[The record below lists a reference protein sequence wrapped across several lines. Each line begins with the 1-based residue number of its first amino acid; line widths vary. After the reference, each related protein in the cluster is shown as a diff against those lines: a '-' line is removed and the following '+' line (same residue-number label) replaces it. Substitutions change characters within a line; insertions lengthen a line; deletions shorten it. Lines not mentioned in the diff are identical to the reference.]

1 MPVFSQTVTITD
13 NTKIIFGDVCYGSG
27 SYAGFPY
34 IKWTPSQNCNSSG
47 SGNWDFENQY
57 QLMNI
62 NTGGMI
68 INQETSAGASNNGI
82 LATFTGGAVGLYH
95 CLNGSTNRLVTTSSG
110 IDITGQLDI
119 STINNATSDT
129 DKFLVSDGGV
139 VKYRTGAEVLSDIG
153 SGVGT
158 VQSVAALTL
167 GTTGTDL
174 SSTVA
179 NSTSTPV
186 ITLNVPTASASNR
199 GALSSADWSTFN
211 GKMASFT
218 IQGDTGSTSISNG
231 NTVDISGGTG
241 ITTAESSGTV
251 TVTNSKPFDGIAVA
265 GTSGGSTTITNSGTI
280 TIAAG
285 SGITTTNSSGTVTI
299 AATGGGGSMSSWTI
313 QGDSGSSTVSDGE
326 TMDVAGGTYITT
338 SESSRTLTVNHD
350 TTSRTDN
357 TSSTSPGSGGT
368 FTAVDSVTTNSTG
381 HITALNTKT
390 VTMPSVG
397 VTSVN
402 FKTDGNSLN
411 VASNSITGSGTMTG
425 VWQGTT
431 AQYVNGEGDLITFPS
446 IPTNTNNYVTG
457 GSISSGVVTLSRTGL
472 SDVTFNIN
480 NNQITNGA
488 NYTTNTGTVTGVTGT
503 APVVSSGGTAPAIS
517 MAAATTS
524 VDGYLTSGN
533 FTTFNNKMT
542 NFTIEADTGGAAT
555 IDNGDAIDI
564 IGGTSITTHRSG
576 NNITINSSAAG
587 TVVSVGMAVPPAFTV
602 TGTPIT
608 TTGTFTIAGAGTSSQ
623 YVRGDGGLATFPTIP
638 SAGVTS
644 VATGSG
650 LTGGTI
656 ISTGTVSVDYSSAG
670 LIADCP
676 GGTGSP
682 DENDLIMIG
691 LDSSSSGETRS
702 YEIQEITSLA
712 PQGTVTSVAVTA
724 GAGISVSGSPIT
736 SSGTITVTNTITNN
750 NQLTNGAGYTT
761 NTGTVTTV
769 SAANP
774 TSGGAAGFPLFITS
788 TASTTPVVNLNQGQ
802 ITGTKVSTATGGGVT
817 SGTWNANT
825 QLDKTSNTDN
835 DYQGE
840 IVYFGT
846 AASSPLAQGKL
857 YIYTTTDGEWAA
869 AKADAVGTSAG
880 LLAIALGTTVSAGM
894 FTRGMYTNGYTTTGS
909 SNGSIL
915 YIDSVN
921 AGSMTHEPPS
931 GTGKFVRIIATQLDS
946 TNGQIF
952 FHPDNTFIELA

>member
-1 MPVFSQTVTITD
+1 MPIFYQDNTYDD
-13 NTKIIFGDVCYGSG
+13 NTKVIFGLTTG
-27 SYAGFPY
+27 ATNFPHIRWFNDTSADY
-34 IKWTPSQNCNSSG
+34 WHFSNSSNG
-47 SGNWDFENQY
+47 CIWENGNMLFMQNAGLNSGFGLQIESGIVKLFNSEGLGNGGTIRLTTTTSGVD
-57 QLMNI
+57 I
-62 NTGGMI
+62 NGKFV
-68 INQETSAGASNNGI
+68 TSAVSDCAGLNMTDDLDMNANDFIDSNNS
-82 LATFTGGAVGLYH
+82 TGSANQVLISKGTG
-95 CLNGSTNRLVTTSSG
+95 NGTEWITLPGSSG
-110 IDITGQLDI
+110 
-119 STINNATSDT
+119 A
-129 DKFLVSDGGV
+129 
-139 VKYRTGAEVLSDIG
+139 
-153 SGVGT
+153 GT
-158 VQSVAALTL
+158 VTSVAALTL
-167 GTTGTDL
+167 GTSGTDL
-174 SSTVA
+174 SSTVT
-179 NSTSTPV
+179 NSATTPV
-186 ITLNVPTASASNR
+186 ITLNVPTASAANR
-199 GALSSADWSTFN
+199 GALSSADWATFN
-211 GKMASFT
+211 GKISSFT
-218 IQGDTGSTSISNG
+218 IQGDTGSSQVTSLQTI
-231 NTVDISGGTG
+231 DIAGGTG
-241 ITTAESSGTV
+241 ITTAESSRTV
-251 TVTNSKPFDGIAVA
+251 TITNSKPFDGITV
-265 GTSGGSTTITNSGTI
+265 SGTTGGGTVI
-280 TIAAG
+280 SNNGFIAIAAG
-285 SGITTTNSSGTVTI
+285 SGITTTNANGTITI
-299 AATGGGGSMSSWTI
+299 AATGGGGSMSNWI
-313 QGDSGSSTVSDGE
+313 LQGDSGSNLTVTNGTTIDI
-326 TMDVAGGTYITT
+326 AGGTNI
-338 SESSRTLTVNHD
+338 
-350 TTSRTDN
+350 
-357 TSSTSPGSGGT
+357 ST
-368 FTAVDSVTTNSTG
+368 A
-381 HITALNTKT
+381 
-390 VTMPSVG
+390 
-397 VTSVN
+397 
-402 FKTDGNSLN
+402 
-411 VASNSITGSGTMTG
+411 
-425 VWQGTT
+425 TT
-431 AQYVNGEGDLITFPS
+431 ATGITINNGIT
-446 IPTNTNNYVTG
+446 
-457 GSISSGVVTLSRTGL
+457 
-472 SDVTFNIN
+472 N
-480 NNQITNGA
+480 NNQLTNGA
-488 NYTTNTGTVTGVTGT
+488 GYTTNAGTVTAVNGT
-503 APVVSSGGTAPAIS
+503 APVVSSGGTAPTIS

-524 VDGYLTSGN
+524 VDGYLTAGN

-894 FTRGMYTNGYTTTGS
+894 FTRGMYTNSYTTTGS

-931 GTGKFVRIIATQLDS
+931 GTGKFVRIIATQIDS

>member
-1 MPVFSQTVTITD
+1 MALYLQSNTYDD
-13 NTKIIFGDVCYGSG
+13 NVKLIFGQTSPSTG
-27 SYAGFPY
+27 ATTFPH
-34 IKWTPSQNCNSSG
+34 IRW
-47 SGNWDFENQY
+47 
-57 QLMNI
+57 
-62 NTGGMI
+62 
-68 INQETSAGASNNGI
+68 
-82 LATFTGGAVGLYH
+82 
-95 CLNGSTNRLVTTSSG
+95 LN
-110 IDITGQLDI
+110 DI
-119 STINNATSDT
+119 SSDYWHFDNATNSCIWENGNML
-129 DKFLVSDGGV
+129 FMQSAPGNNSGFGLQIQSGV
-139 VKYRTGAEVLSDIG
+139 VKLFNSEGLGNGGTIRLTTTT
-153 SGVGT
+153 SGVDINGKFVTSAVSDCAGLNMTDDLDMNSNDFIDSTNSTGSANQVLISKGTGNGTEWITLPGSSGAGT
-158 VQSVAALTL
+158 VTNVSALTL

-174 SSTVA
+174 SSSVA

-186 ITLNVPTASASNR
+186 ITLNVPTASAANR
-199 GALSSADWSTFN
+199 GALSSADWATFN
-211 GKMASFT
+211 GKLSSFT
-218 IQGDTGSTSISNG
+218 IQGDSGSSQVTSLQ
-231 NTVDISGGTG
+231 TVDIAGGTG
-241 ITTAESSGTV
+241 ITTAESSRTV
-251 TVTNSKPFDGIAVA
+251 TVTNSLPFNGISVA
-265 GTSGGSTTITNSGTI
+265 GTSGGSSTISNNGTI

-285 SGITTTNSSGTVTI
+285 SGITTTNSGGTVTI
-299 AATGGGGSMSSWTI
+299 AATGGGGSMSSWTLTA
-313 QGDSGSSTVSDGE
+313 DSGGSETISNAETV
-326 TMDVAGGTYITT
+326 TIAGGTNITT
-338 SESSRTLTVNHD
+338 AR
-350 TTSRTDN
+350 
-357 TSSTSPGSGGT
+357 SG
-368 FTAVDSVTTNSTG
+368 A
-381 HITALNTKT
+381 T
-390 VTMPSVG
+390 VT
-397 VTSVN
+397 
-402 FKTDGNSLN
+402 
-411 VASNSITGSGTMTG
+411 IT
-425 VWQGTT
+425 
-431 AQYVNGEGDLITFPS
+431 NGIT
-446 IPTNTNNYVTG
+446 
-457 GSISSGVVTLSRTGL
+457 
-472 SDVTFNIN
+472 N
-480 NNQITNGA
+480 NNQLTNGA
-488 NYTTNTGTVTGVTGT
+488 NYTTNNGTVTAVNGT
-503 APVVSSGGTAPAIS
+503 APVVSSGGTAPTIS

-524 VDGYLTSGN
+524 VDGYLTAGN

-587 TVVSVGMAVPPAFTV
+587 TVVSVGMAVPSAFTV
-602 TGTPIT
+602 TGSPIT
-608 TTGTFTIAGAGTSSQ
+608 TTGTFTIAGAGTASQ
-623 YVRGDGGLATFPTIP
+623 YIRGNGTLATFPTIP

-656 ISTGTVSVDYSSAG
+656 ISTGTLSVDYSSSG

-676 GGTGSP
+676 VGTGSP

-712 PQGTVTSVAVTA
+712 PQGTVTSVGITA
-724 GAGISVSGSPIT
+724 GTGISVSNSPIT
-736 SSGTITVTNTITNN
+736 TSGNITVTNTITNN
-750 NQLTNGAGYTT
+750 NQLTNGANYTT

-788 TASTTPVVNLNQGQ
+788 TASTTPIVNLNQGQ

-835 DYQGE
+835 SYQGE

-857 YIYTTTDGEWAA
+857 YIYTATDGQWAA

-894 FTRGMYTNGYTTTGS
+894 FTRGMYTNSYTTTGS
-909 SNGSIL
+909 SNGSVL

-931 GTGKFVRIIATQLDS
+931 GTGKFVRIIATQIDS
-946 TNGQIF
+946 SNGQIF
-952 FHPDNTFIELA
+952 FHPDNTFIELS